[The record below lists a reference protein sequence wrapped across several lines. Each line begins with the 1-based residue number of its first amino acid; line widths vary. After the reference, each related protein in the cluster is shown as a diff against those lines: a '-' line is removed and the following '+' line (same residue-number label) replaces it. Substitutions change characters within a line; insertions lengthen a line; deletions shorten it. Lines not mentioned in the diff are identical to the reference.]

1 MTDPV
6 APMPKMTSFLR
17 GHALLRCWA
26 QRQPPTSFRR
36 YMANPRSL
44 QAVKCM
50 CIIDD
55 LSMEVF
61 GKNMKPRHGVVVKR
75 HPKWNHDKFAFP
87 ALWNMAIDVT
97 CACQR
102 GVSHA
107 PMGRSRSRYKH
118 VSGFGPAASVNSQIL
133 YTRPLCIVQ
142 MSLLSLATSPA
153 VYVYIEAEMY
163 ARKRRVSIR

>member
-1 MTDPV
+1 MHCCVVGHNGSLRHLSV
-6 APMPKMTSFLR
+6 AIWLTLE
-17 GHALLRCWA
+17 AY
-26 QRQPPTSFRR
+26 RR
-36 YMANPRSL
+36 SSACVSSMY
-44 QAVKCM
+44 
-50 CIIDD
+50 
-55 LSMEVF
+55 LSIEVF

-97 CACQR
+97 CACLR
-102 GVSHA
+102 GVSHV

-118 VSGFGPAASVNSQIL
+118 VSGVGPAASVNSQTL

-153 VYVYIEAEMY
+153 VYVYVEAEMY
-163 ARKRRVSIR
+163 ARTRRVFIH